1 MKVGGTMSTAKIAVS
16 IDNKQLKKIDFYVK
30 KHVFKSR
37 SQAFQISI
45 SQILEKLEHDRLAK
59 ECAKLNPIE
68 EQEMADMDLDKDL
81 ASWPK
86 Y

>member
-1 MKVGGTMSTAKIAVS
+1 MSSAKIAVS
-16 IDNKQLKKIDFYVK
+16 IDENQLKKIDYYVK

-37 SQAFQISI
+37 SQAFQLSI
-45 SQILEKLEHDRLAK
+45 KQTLQQLEHDRLAE
-59 ECAKLNPIE
+59 ECSKLNPHF
-68 EQEMADMDLDKDL
+68 EQEMADIGLDEDL

>member
-1 MKVGGTMSTAKIAVS
+1 VLEVAMSIAKIAVS
-16 IDNKQLKKIDFYVK
+16 INEKQLKKIDFYVK

-45 SQILEKLEHDRLAK
+45 NQTLQQLESDRLAE
-59 ECAKLNPIE
+59 ECAKLNPHF
-68 EQEMADMDLDKDL
+68 EQEMADMGLDEDLT
-81 ASWPK
+81 SWPK

>member
-1 MKVGGTMSTAKIAVS
+1 MSIAKIAVS
-16 IDNKQLKKIDFYVK
+16 IDDNQLKKIDFYVK

-45 SQILEKLEHDRLAK
+45 SQTLEHLEHGRLAR
-59 ECAKLNPIE
+59 ECSKLDVDV
-68 EQEMADMDLDKDL
+68 EQEMANLGLDEDLE
-81 ASWPK
+81 SWPK

>member
-1 MKVGGTMSTAKIAVS
+1 MSIAKIAVTV
-16 IDNKQLKKIDFYVK
+16 DEKQLKKIDFYVK

-45 SQILEKLEHDRLAK
+45 NQTLEKLEHTRLAT
-59 ECAKLNPIE
+59 ECEKLNVQD
-68 EQEMADMDLDKDL
+68 EQELADMGLDEDL
-81 ASWPK
+81 ASWPE